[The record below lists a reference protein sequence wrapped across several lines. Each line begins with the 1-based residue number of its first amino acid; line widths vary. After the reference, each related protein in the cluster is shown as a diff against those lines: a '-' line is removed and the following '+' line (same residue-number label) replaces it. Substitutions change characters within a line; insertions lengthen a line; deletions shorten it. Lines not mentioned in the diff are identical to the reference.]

1 MKTEN
6 EIETE
11 LKNPRS
17 VAFLN
22 WIIGKIERRA
32 EGAVEKASNHEMISK
47 FTFILV
53 LAMSYE
59 LLGERVLSLLA
70 LFL

>member
-1 MKTEN
+1 MSANPESEN
-6 EIETE
+6 Q
-11 LKNPRS
+11 LKS
-17 VAFLN
+17 SKSIAFLN

-32 EGAVEKASNHEMISK
+32 EGAVDKASNHEMISK

>member
-1 MKTEN
+1 MKPDETK
-6 EIETE
+6 TE
-11 LKNPRS
+11 LKSPRS
-17 VAFLN
+17 IAFLN

-32 EGAVEKASNHEMISK
+32 DSAVEKASNHEMISK

>member
-1 MKTEN
+1 MN
-6 EIETE
+6 HDETKPE

-17 VAFLN
+17 ITFLN
-22 WIIGKIERRA
+22 WIIGRIERRA
-32 EGAVEKASNHEMISK
+32 ESAVDKASNHEMISK

-59 LLGERVLSLLA
+59 LLGERILSLLA